1 MSNSLTKILP
11 FDASETPAIEAWL
24 EDLAASKGLIYVR
37 YQGPKDLRDCISL
50 FEAHLGIV

>member
-24 EDLAASKGLIYVR
+24 NDLAASRGLIHVR